1 MDAAYNLK
9 HIMSLAP
16 GVRLGPYEIVA
27 LIGAGGMGEV
37 YRARDG
43 NLTRD
48 VALKILPELFARD
61 PERRARFTREA
72 NLLATLN
79 HPNIAAIYGFESSD
93 QVPAL
98 VLEMVE
104 GPTLADRIE
113 RGPIPPDEALPIARQ
128 IAQALEAAHAQG
140 IVHRDLKP
148 ANVKV
153 RDDGTVKVLD
163 FGLAKAIAPDNAAVV
178 VAASPTIT
186 SPAATAMGTIMG
198 TAAYMSPEQAR
209 GRAVDKRSDIWSFG
223 AVLYEMLTSRRA
235 FDGEDVSDTLANVL
249 KREPDWSALAPDTP
263 PTVERVLRRCLTKD
277 PRLRTHDVADI
288 RIDLEDREPPT
299 QVREHRRSARLNVFE
314 RSAWIGVA
322 LAFAALA
329 GFAWWRGR
337 AAEPSPQPVL
347 RFQIPPPDKHS
358 FGALGGTGLGFVTPS
373 GISPDGTRIVFY
385 AEDETGKGGLW
396 LRPLDS
402 FDARQLPETDGGFQP
417 FWSPDGQSIAFFAKR
432 TLYRLDV
439 ARGERREICPFT
451 GIARGGSW
459 SATGSIVFA
468 TSNPQS
474 LMRVAPQG
482 GKPTPIRV
490 SGAENQLGPVSWPSF
505 LPDGRRFLYHA
516 RTKAGAVGTIFL
528 ASIESDTDVRTVVT
542 SDTQALFVAPGYLL
556 FGRDTRLLRQTFDVE
571 TGQVS
576 GDAVVIIDRL
586 RTMTQI
592 AFGEFSAS
600 NTGMLAYR
608 SGLDASNQFTWVDRK
623 GAPQGTVGAPGR
635 YRTSALSPD
644 GRRLVYT
651 DLTDDNL
658 KLLDLRT
665 QITTVL
671 TTEPGTETAPVWSSD
686 GKYVYYRSENGGVFR
701 KEADGTSGPV
711 KLLDGP
717 INGPG
722 QFVKDATLGSL
733 LLYFGFLPNQTSM
746 DILILPLDGPAAPR
760 AIVATPSAD
769 VEPQVSPDGK
779 WLAYSSS
786 ETGDYEVYVLPFPPA
801 DQKGRRISRSGGRQ
815 AMWRAD
821 SRELFFVNDNRK
833 FYVVR
838 IPESGPA
845 PDTAPEF
852 LFDMHASVSNT
863 RNSYVPSADGQ
874 RFLVNMVLDRQD
886 APINVISN
894 WPAGIK

>member
-1 MDAAYNLK
+1 M
-9 HIMSLAP
+9 HVMSLAP

-93 QVPAL
+93 HVPAL

-104 GPTLADRIE
+104 GPTLADHIA
-113 RGPIPPDEALPIARQ
+113 RGPIPPDDVLPIARQ
-128 IAQALEAAHAQG
+128 IAHALEAAHAQG

-163 FGLAKAIAPDNAAVV
+163 FGLAKAIAADSAPAV

-186 SPAATAMGTIMG
+186 SPAATVMGTIMG

-223 AVLYEMLTSRRA
+223 AVLYEMLTGRRA

-249 KREPDWSALAPDTP
+249 KREPDWSALPPDTP
-263 PTVERVLRRCLTKD
+263 PALERVLRRCLTKD
-277 PRLRTHDVADI
+277 PRLRTHDVADV
-288 RIDLEDREPPT
+288 RIDLDDRGPAT
-299 QVREHRRSARLNVFE
+299 QVAAGDGSGRLKVFK
-314 RSAWIGVA
+314 RFAWIGVA
-322 LAFAALA
+322 LALVALA

-337 AAEPSPQPVL
+337 AVEPLPQPVL
-347 RFQIPPPDKHS
+347 RFQIPPPHKHS
-358 FGALGGTGLGFVTPS
+358 FGALGGPGLGFVS
-373 GISPDGTRIVFY
+373 RSALSPDGTRIVFY
-385 AEDETGKGGLW
+385 AEDETGKGSLW
-396 LRPLDS
+396 LRGLDS
-402 FDARQLPETDGGFQP
+402 FDARRLPETGEGFQP
-417 FWSPDGQSIAFFAKR
+417 FWSPDNQSIAFFAER
-432 TLYRLDV
+432 RLYKLDV
-439 ARGERREICPFT
+439 ARGERRELCPFI
-451 GIARGGSW
+451 GNARGGSW
-459 SATGSIVFA
+459 SANGSIVFA
-468 TSNPQS
+468 TASPQS
-474 LMRVAPQG
+474 LMRVSSQG
-482 GKPTPIRV
+482 GKPAPVRL
-490 SGAENQLGPVSWPSF
+490 SGAENHLGPISWPSF
-505 LPDGRRFLYHA
+505 LPDGRRFLYSV
-516 RTKAGAVGTIFL
+516 RTKEGAVGTIYL
-528 ASIESDTDVRTVVT
+528 ASIESDTDVRRVVT
-542 SDTQALFVAPGYLL
+542 SDTQAQFVAPGYLL
-556 FGRDTRLLRQTFDVE
+556 FGRDTRLLRQPFDVE
-571 TGQVS
+571 TGQVT
-576 GDAVVIIDRL
+576 GDAVAVVDRL
-586 RTMTQI
+586 RITTQI
-592 AFGEFSAS
+592 VFAEFSAS
-600 NTGMLAYR
+600 DTGVLSYR

-644 GRRLVYT
+644 GRRLAYT
-651 DLTDDNL
+651 DLADDNL

-671 TTEPGTETAPVWSSD
+671 TSEPGSETAPVWTSD
-686 GKYVYYRSENGGVFR
+686 GKYIYYRSDNGGVFR

-711 KLLDGP
+711 KVLDAL

-733 LLYFGFLPNQTSM
+733 LLYFGLLPNQTSL
-746 DILILPLDGPAAPR
+746 DILMLPLNGPASPR
-760 AIVATPSAD
+760 AIVSTPSAD

-786 ETGDYEVYVLPFPPA
+786 ETGVYELYVTPFPPA
-801 DQKGRRISRSGGRQ
+801 GQKGLRISRSGGRQ

-821 SRELFFVNDNRK
+821 SRELFFVNDDRK
-833 FYVVR
+833 FYAVR

-845 PDTAPEF
+845 SDIAPEF
-852 LFDMHASVSNT
+852 LFDMHANVSNT
-863 RNSYVPSADGQ
+863 RNSYVPRADGQ
-874 RFLVNMVLDRQD
+874 RFLVNMVLDKED